1 MNRRGHVNGVKLR
14 EAFPTRMKER
24 GAGAMGLERETA
36 WQELRGGER
45 GGDSW
50 IMPAWMTGRRKKDLA
65 LVS

>member
-1 MNRRGHVNGVKLR
+1 MNGVRLR

-24 GAGAMGLERETA
+24 GAGAMSLERETA

-45 GGDSW
+45 GNGSW
-50 IMPAWMTGRRKKDLA
+50 IMPAWMSGRRRKDLT